1 MDIFLSIKE
10 AGVARALQN
19 GAVGVL
25 PTDTIY
31 GIVARAQDPEA
42 VGKLNRIKRR
52 EHKSGTII
60 AATIGQLHNLGIDK
74 RQLRSAVRL
83 WPASLSV
90 QVPVAEALDYLARG
104 TGTVAVRIPESKAIR
119 DLLEQTGP
127 LFTSSANMPGHPPAT
142 TLAEARGYFNDD
154 VDFYVDGG
162 TIAGANPSTIIRF
175 TEDGRIEI
183 LRAGAVQVKTEE
195 PS

>member
-1 MDIFLSIKE
+1 MHIFLSIQE
-10 AGVARALQN
+10 PDLAHALQN

-31 GIVARAQDPEA
+31 GIVARAEDPQA
-42 VGKLNRIKRR
+42 VDRLNRIKHR

-60 AATIGQLHNLGIDK
+60 AANINQLYDLGIDE
-74 RQLRSAVRL
+74 RQLQGAATL

-90 QVPVAEALDYLARG
+90 QVPVADDLDYLARG
-104 TGTVAVRIPESKAIR
+104 TGTVAVRIPESQAIR
-119 DLLEQTGP
+119 MLLEQTGP
-127 LFTSSANMPGHPPAT
+127 LFTSSANLPGQPPASN
-142 TLAEARGYFNDD
+142 LAEAQGYFNDD

-175 TEDGRIEI
+175 TDDGRIEI
-183 LRAGAVQVKTEE
+183 LRQGAVQVKAEE
-195 PS
+195 SL